1 MAPRWGDDSFVKLI
15 VARYGYIIPLGLGI
29 NFNIHFATDMA
40 PRWGDDSFVKLIV
53 ARYGYIIPLG
63 LGINFNFN

>member
-1 MAPRWGDDSFVKLI
+1 MSPRWSDDSSVKLI
-15 VARYGYIIPLGLGI
+15 VARYGYIIPLGL
-29 NFNIHFATDMA
+29 ASTDMA